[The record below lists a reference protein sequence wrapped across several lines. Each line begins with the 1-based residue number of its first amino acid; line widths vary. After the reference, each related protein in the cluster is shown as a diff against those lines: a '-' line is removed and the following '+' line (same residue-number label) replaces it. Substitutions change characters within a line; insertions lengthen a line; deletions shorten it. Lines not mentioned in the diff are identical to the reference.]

1 MDYSRGKSY
10 PLGATVTSAGVNF
23 SIFSNNATRLELL
36 LFDAP
41 EAIQASKV
49 IPLNPDT
56 NRTFY
61 YWHIFVPGLKAGQLY
76 GYRAYG
82 PFNPHKGMRYD
93 PSKVLVDPY
102 AKAVAYGNYQREI
115 AKRYGEDNLPWC
127 MKSVVVDPDD
137 YDWEGDEPLQ
147 RPYDKSIIYE
157 LHVGGFTRHPNS
169 GVAPG
174 KRGTYAGLVEKIPYL
189 KELGIKTI
197 ELMPVQQFDPQASP
211 QLRPNYWGYQPIA
224 YFAPHCDYSARRDPC
239 GPVDEFRDMVKALH
253 RAGIEVILD
262 VVYNHTAEEDQTGP
276 TLSYRGLE
284 NETYYMLNSDNPAE
298 YQNYSGTGN
307 TLNANNSIVRRLILE
322 SLRYWVETMH
332 VDGFRFDLASVL
344 SRGID
349 GELHP
354 DPPVLWSIES
364 DPVLAGAKII
374 AEAWDASGLYQVTNF
389 IGLRWAVWN
398 GLYRDTVRRF
408 VKSDP
413 GQVSSLADA
422 IVGSPNLF
430 NGMNQDPVR
439 SINYIA
445 SHDGFTMNDLV
456 SYNEKHNWEN
466 GYDNEDGARVNFSW
480 NCGVEGPADDP
491 QVDALRV
498 RQIKN
503 ILTILCV
510 SQGRP
515 MLLMGDE
522 ARRTQHGNNNAFN
535 QDNKTSWFD
544 WENLQKHAEIF
555 RFAKILI
562 RNHQNSCLLRD
573 RQLWANSNN
582 TEVRWHGTQL
592 NQPNWGYDSHSLAF
606 ELINHICAE
615 QWFVILN
622 AYWQPLEFEIPAL
635 PENRSWRRL
644 VDTNLPTPEDISE
657 QPTPLPPETRN
668 YRLGA
673 RSVVVLIYRQD

>member
-491 QVDALRV
+491 QVEALRV